1 MYSDLLVDS
10 KFFRFLTVCD
20 ADLAEEARRAGCR
33 HCAGRLHRSNYPRK
47 PRGGPEAIIPDPI
60 LRDSFCCDRDGCR
73 RRLTPESLRFLGRRV
88 YLGTAVLLLSVLE
101 SGPGRSKARA
111 LEATVGVSVRTLR
124 RWRRWWQSIFPRTR
138 FWIAARARFRSP
150 VEEGNLPCSV
160 FGRFRAQ
167 GNKPRTASAIQ
178 VPRTFPPVSCS
189 CSAGSLHSRSPPRFG
204 ASSPRAARS
213 IPRSRRGCRMRER
226 RRPPRVPR

>member
-150 VEEGNLPCSV
+150 VEEGNLPRSV
-160 FGRFRAQ
+160 FD
-167 GNKPRTASAIQ
+167 
-178 VPRTFPPVSCS
+178 
-189 CSAGSLHSRSPPRFG
+189 RFG
-204 ASSPRAARS
+204 ANLDHLPDGIGDPLAADLSTPVVQLLRWLSPLSVASSLWCQFPEGREIDPSFPQRMPDAGTEAAS
-213 IPRSRRGCRMRER
+213 
-226 RRPPRVPR
+226 

>member
-167 GNKPRTASAIQ
+167 GNKPPDRIGDPSAEDLPARVLQ
-178 VPRTFPPVSCS
+178 LLRW
-189 CSAGSLHSRSPPRFG
+189 LSPLSV
-204 ASSPRAARS
+204 ASSLWCQFPEGREIDPSFPQRMPDAGTEAAS
-213 IPRSRRGCRMRER
+213 
-226 RRPPRVPR
+226 